1 MNIVRNVLKNEL
13 NIRTEKDFPI
23 KGIEFIDITP
33 LILDKNVLQEIIEL
47 FVNEIKE
54 KNIDYIVAPEARGFL
69 LGSAVANQLNIGF
82 IPVRKKGKL
91 PYKTISTTYSLEYGT
106 ATIEMHIDAVNKKDN
121 VLIVDDLLATGGTAY
136 AAVELI
142 KKLNANVAACA
153 FVIELTFLNG
163 KDKLKDIPYSSI
175 VQY

>member
-1 MNIVRNVLKNEL
+1 MEIKDAVIKAVRD
-13 NIRTEKDFPI
+13 IPDFPV
-23 KGIEFIDITP
+23 KGVIFKDITP
-33 LILDKNVLQEIIEL
+33 LLSDMNLYNKIIDTIVNQYKDKNITKIAGLES
-47 FVNEIKE
+47 
-54 KNIDYIVAPEARGFL
+54 RGFL
-69 LGSAVANQLNIGF
+69 FGISIAQKLNIPF
-82 IPVRKKGKL
+82 IPIRKKGKL

-136 AAVELI
+136 AAVELV
-142 KKLNANVAACA
+142 KKLNANVVGCA

-163 KDKLKDIPYSSI
+163 KDKLKDIAYSSI

>member
-1 MNIVRNVLKNEL
+1 
-13 NIRTEKDFPI
+13 
-23 KGIEFIDITP
+23 
-33 LILDKNVLQEIIEL
+33 
-47 FVNEIKE
+47 
-54 KNIDYIVAPEARGFL
+54 
-69 LGSAVANQLNIGF
+69 
-82 IPVRKKGKL
+82 
-91 PYKTISTTYSLEYGT
+91 
-106 ATIEMHIDAVNKKDN
+106 MHIDAVNETDN

-142 KKLNANVAACA
+142 KKLNAKVAACA

>member
-1 MNIVRNVLKNEL
+1 MSLYNGIIDTIVEQYK
-13 NIRTEKDFPI
+13 
-23 KGIEFIDITP
+23 
-33 LILDKNVLQEIIEL
+33 DKNIT
-47 FVNEIKE
+47 K
-54 KNIDYIVAPEARGFL
+54 VAGLESRGFIF
-69 LGSAVANQLNIGF
+69 GVSIAQKLNVPFVPI
-82 IPVRKKGKL
+82 RKKGKL
-91 PYKTISTTYSLEYGT
+91 PYKTVSTTYSLEYGSS
-106 ATIEMHIDAVNKKDN
+106 TIEMHIDAVNETDN

-142 KKLNANVAACA
+142 KKLNAKVAACA

>member
-1 MNIVRNVLKNEL
+1 MEIKESIVKAVRD
-13 NIRTEKDFPI
+13 IPDFPV
-23 KGIEFIDITP
+23 KGVIFKDITP
-33 LILDKNVLQEIIEL
+33 LLSNMSLYNGIIDTIVEQYKDKNIT
-47 FVNEIKE
+47 K
-54 KNIDYIVAPEARGFL
+54 VAGLESRGFIF
-69 LGSAVANQLNIGF
+69 GVSIAQKLNVPF
-82 IPVRKKGKL
+82 IPIRKKGKL
-91 PYKTISTTYSLEYGT
+91 PYKTVSTTYSLEYGSS
-106 ATIEMHIDAVNKKDN
+106 TIEMHIDAVNETDN